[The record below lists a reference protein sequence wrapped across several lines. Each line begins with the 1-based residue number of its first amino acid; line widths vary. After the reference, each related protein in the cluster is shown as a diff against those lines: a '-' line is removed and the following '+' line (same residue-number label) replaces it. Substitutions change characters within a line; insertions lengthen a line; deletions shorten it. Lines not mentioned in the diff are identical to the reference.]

1 MRIYIDLPPD
11 TIEKLQE
18 LALRDNRYPKQEGE
32 YLLKLAIA
40 EAFRALESEPAEREP
55 ASVADLNG
63 AANHCAL
70 SIRTLRR
77 YLGDP
82 AHPLPAHLVGGKVLI
97 DRDELDEWVR
107 AFPRH
112 GQASA
117 IVEEMLRDIGQRQR
131 RPQG

>member
-55 ASVADLNG
+55 ASVAG
-63 AANHCAL
+63 
-70 SIRTLRR
+70 SERR
-77 YLGDP
+77 
-82 AHPLPAHLVGGKVLI
+82 
-97 DRDELDEWVR
+97 R
-107 AFPRH
+107 
-112 GQASA
+112 
-117 IVEEMLRDIGQRQR
+117 
-131 RPQG
+131 